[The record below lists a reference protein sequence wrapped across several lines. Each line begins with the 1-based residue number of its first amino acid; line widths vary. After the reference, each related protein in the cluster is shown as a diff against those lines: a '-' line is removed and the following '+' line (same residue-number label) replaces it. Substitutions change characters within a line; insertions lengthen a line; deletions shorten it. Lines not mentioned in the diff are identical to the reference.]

1 MNLKSDNIQFNHLN
15 LGSIKLAISASCSEM
30 SIFKGAYFHACA
42 LYMLQDGRIEIKTE
56 DEEYNVNRGE
66 FILIRQHAK
75 LDFKKFYEE
84 SESGSIKSFIFYFF
98 PDFIKEFLEENTREI
113 KQSID
118 PNQLVIPLEAS
129 EDLKTF
135 VESMQKYLNHE
146 LVYDAAFLKSK
157 TIDCLKALTQSYPEL
172 IDFLKQNLKP
182 VKIDLFEFMINSYVN
197 NLSIPELAQLT
208 GRSLSA
214 FKRDFKTIFNES
226 PHKWI
231 LKRKMDFA
239 EEMIKSTHFSPVSL
253 FILLGFKEL
262 SHFSNVFK
270 KIKGYNLSQITLQA

>member
-1 MNLKSDNIQFNHLN
+1 MNLKPDNIQFNHLN

-30 SIFKGAYFHACA
+30 SLFKGAYFHACA
-42 LYMLQDGRIEIKTE
+42 LYMLQDGRIEINDGK
-56 DEEYNVNRGE
+56 EEINVKRSE

-98 PDFIKEFLEENTREI
+98 PDFIKEFIEECPSLSDHTI
-113 KQSID
+113 HQDQK
-118 PNQLVIPLEAS
+118 VIPLSSSDE
-129 EDLKTF
+129 LNNF
-135 VESMQKYLNHE
+135 VESMQMYLNHE
-146 LVYDAAFLKSK
+146 LAYDAEFLKSK
-157 TIDCLKALTQSYPEL
+157 TIDCLKALTQTHPEL
-172 IDFLKQNLKP
+172 IEFLKQNLKP

-197 NLSIPELAQLT
+197 DLSIPELAQLT

-226 PHKWI
+226 PHQWI

-239 EEMIKSTHFSPVSL
+239 EEMIKSTNFSPVSL
-253 FILLGFKEL
+253 FTLLGFKEL

-270 KIKGYNLSQITLQA
+270 KIKGYNLSQISLQT